1 MHYDASRTHAR
12 LQRERKM
19 KIPGDLD
26 ELTALFE
33 KLGARSPEA
42 WASSQ
47 LSEGINQL
55 QRFLFLRQAWSL
67 ILRDDDTDWVQF
79 AIARAQRYPDGP
91 YAGVGHAL
99 QTCVAKGVS
108 AQDLTDIVRGK
119 QAELLHYFCYLLGDP
134 SFTEKELADLR
145 WGLFEIDMD
154 GNPIPPGIGMLH
166 ESVLST
172 DPTGREMRPRKEA
185 K

>member
-1 MHYDASRTHAR
+1 
-12 LQRERKM
+12 M
-19 KIPGDLD
+19 KIPSNVD

-33 KLGARSPEA
+33 KLGASEPGS

-67 ILRDDDTDWVQF
+67 ILREDDTDWIHGE
-79 AIARAQRYPDGP
+79 IARAQRRPDEP
-91 YAGVGHAL
+91 YASIGHAL
-99 QTCVAKGVS
+99 RRCVEKGAS

-134 SFTEKELADLR
+134 SFPEKELSELQ
-145 WGLFEIDMD
+145 WGLFEIDVD
-154 GNPIPPGIGMLH
+154 GNPIPPGISMLH

>member
-1 MHYDASRTHAR
+1 VPIAANASKG
-12 LQRERKM
+12 RKM
-19 KIPGDLD
+19 KIPSDVD

-33 KLGARSPEA
+33 KLGARRPEL
-42 WASSQ
+42 WARSQ

-67 ILRDDDTDWVQF
+67 IVHEGNTDWVQF
-79 AIARAQRYPDGP
+79 EIARAQRYPDEP

-99 QTCVAKGVS
+99 RRCVAKGAS

-119 QAELLHYFCYLLGDP
+119 QAELLFNLCYLLGDP
-134 SFTEKELADLR
+134 SFPEKELSDLG
-145 WGLFEIDMD
+145 WGLFEVDMN
-154 GNPIPPGIGMLH
+154 GNPIPPGIGGLH
-166 ESVLST
+166 ESVLET
-172 DPTGREMRPRKEA
+172 DPTGREMRPRKDA

>member
-1 MHYDASRTHAR
+1 MPVCK
-12 LQRERKM
+12 RERKM
-19 KIPGDLD
+19 KIPSDVD

-33 KLGARSPEA
+33 KLGARRPGS
-42 WASSQ
+42 WARSQ

-55 QRFLFLRQAWSL
+55 QRFLFLRQAWNL
-67 ILRDDDTDWVQF
+67 ILREDDTDWVQF
-79 AIARAQRYPDGP
+79 EIARTQRHPDEP

-99 QTCVAKGVS
+99 RRCVEKGAS

-134 SFTEKELADLR
+134 SFTEKELSDLR

-154 GNPIPPGIGMLH
+154 GNPIPPGINMLH